1 VVVVYCQWTMCC
13 CCGCCGGYDQS
24 HAARQKWEYKT
35 LGLFKHSLH
44 FVVSLPSA
52 DLLTEFLT
60 TTLEKLLKQVPC
72 TCRFCPSRCLLAVV
86 LSVPSSGHR
95 LWAFVW
101 CNSAGWLAR
110 VVLP

>member
-1 VVVVYCQWTMCC
+1 M
-13 CCGCCGGYDQS
+13 
-24 HAARQKWEYKT
+24 
-35 LGLFKHSLH
+35 GLFKHSLH

-101 CNSAGWLAR
+101 VLLGRLACPSGPSLR
-110 VVLP
+110 GALNLT